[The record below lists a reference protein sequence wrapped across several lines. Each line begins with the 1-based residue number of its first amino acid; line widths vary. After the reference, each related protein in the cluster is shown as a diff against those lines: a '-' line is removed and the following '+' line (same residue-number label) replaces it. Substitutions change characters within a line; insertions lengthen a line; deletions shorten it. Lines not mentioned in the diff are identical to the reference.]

1 MESIKYFAPL
11 ATCIIAFVAVLTGLG
26 FVFNLLLGPVKADV
40 SVLKTDVAV
49 LKTDVSVLKT
59 DVSLLKAGLNDVNA
73 KLDKILAKTP

>member
-40 SVLKTDVAV
+40 SVLKADVAI
-49 LKTDVSVLKT
+49 LKTDVA
-59 DVSLLKAGLNDVNA
+59 LLKVGLNDVND
-73 KLDKILAKTP
+73 KLDRILAKTP